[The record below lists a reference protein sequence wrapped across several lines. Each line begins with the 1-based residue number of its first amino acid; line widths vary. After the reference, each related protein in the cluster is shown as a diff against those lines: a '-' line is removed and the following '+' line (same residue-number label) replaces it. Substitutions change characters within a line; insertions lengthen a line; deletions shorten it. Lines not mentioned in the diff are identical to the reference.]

1 MNDRRDRLNDLHRIN
16 DALRSD
22 ARSPDLSASIL
33 ARVDAERGFVCRRGR
48 ALVWAGRAGA
58 ATTVALVALG
68 LALAYRA
75 NPGSLDLASR
85 ATPASDVIDSV
96 SARAAAQLVQIR
108 GAVEPTRSANEL
120 SAVIVGVA
128 PIGSLAGP
136 IGLAVQATT
145 FVGPPVPST
154 LPQVAPAPCGRLRRV
169 GPFDSLLA
177 SAAPQSPWPRAE
189 RAEIRPASWIDD
201 DGDFLMNQDGP
212 RHCRALRRAPM
223 KLDVRASRTEGESSR
238 RAHRYDVSPRRTDRI
253 APDGFET
260 GPCRTR
266 PFQVCSRP

>member
-1 MNDRRDRLNDLHRIN
+1 MNNRRDRLNDLHRIN

-22 ARSPDLSASIL
+22 APSPDLSASIL
-33 ARVDAERGFVCRRGR
+33 ARVDAQRGFVCRRGR

-58 ATTVALVALG
+58 AATVALVALG

-75 NPGSLDLASR
+75 NPGSLDLATR

-96 SARAAAQLVQIR
+96 SARAAAQFVQIR

-128 PIGSLAGP
+128 PIGSLAEP

-145 FVGPPVPST
+145 FIGPPVPST
-154 LPQVAPAPCGRLRRV
+154 LPQVAPARRA
-169 GPFDSLLA
+169 GDFGESALFNSLLA

-189 RAEIRPASWIDD
+189 RAEIRSASWIDD
-201 DGDFLMNQDGP
+201 DGDFLMNQDGSSPLAP
-212 RHCRALRRAPM
+212 R
-223 KLDVRASRTEGESSR
+223 
-238 RAHRYDVSPRRTDRI
+238 
-253 APDGFET
+253 
-260 GPCRTR
+260 
-266 PFQVCSRP
+266 

>member
-1 MNDRRDRLNDLHRIN
+1 MNNRRDRLNDLHRIN
-16 DALRSD
+16 DALRS
-22 ARSPDLSASIL
+22 AAPSPDLSASIL

-58 ATTVALVALG
+58 AATVALVALG

-75 NPGSLDLASR
+75 NPGSLDLATR

-96 SARAAAQLVQIR
+96 SARAAAQFVQIR
-108 GAVEPTRSANEL
+108 GAVEPARGAHEL

-128 PIGSLAGP
+128 PIGSLAEP

-145 FVGPPVPST
+145 FIGPPVPST
-154 LPQVAPAPCGRLRRV
+154 LPQVATARRS
-169 GPFDSLLA
+169 GDFGESALFNSLLA

-201 DGDFLMNQDGP
+201 DGDFLMNQDGSSPLAP
-212 RHCRALRRAPM
+212 R
-223 KLDVRASRTEGESSR
+223 
-238 RAHRYDVSPRRTDRI
+238 
-253 APDGFET
+253 
-260 GPCRTR
+260 
-266 PFQVCSRP
+266 